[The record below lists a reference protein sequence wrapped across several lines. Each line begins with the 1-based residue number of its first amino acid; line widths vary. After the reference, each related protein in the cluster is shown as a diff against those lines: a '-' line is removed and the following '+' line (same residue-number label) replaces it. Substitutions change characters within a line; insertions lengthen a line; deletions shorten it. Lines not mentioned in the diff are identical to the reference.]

1 MRLGEAIGPI
11 SLRTLSIRA
20 ARSSNQRYVA
30 VDALALQV
38 VRKADHGGL
47 RDLGMG
53 DQRGLDLRGAHAVAR
68 DVDHVVDAVGDPVI
82 AVLVAPAAVE
92 K

>member
-1 MRLGEAIGPI
+1 
-11 SLRTLSIRA
+11 
-20 ARSSNQRYVA
+20 
-30 VDALALQV
+30 
-38 VRKADHGGL
+38 
-47 RDLGMG
+47 MG

-68 DVDHVVDAVGDPVI
+68 DVDHVVDAAGDPVI